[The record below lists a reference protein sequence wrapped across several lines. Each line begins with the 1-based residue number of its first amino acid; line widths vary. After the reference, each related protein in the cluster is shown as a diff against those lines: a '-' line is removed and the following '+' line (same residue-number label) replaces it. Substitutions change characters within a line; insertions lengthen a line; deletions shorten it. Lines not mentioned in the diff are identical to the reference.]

1 MSKFVTSAIRQSLSC
16 AITFIKNGYDMN
28 DLVFKGQ
35 NDQVITTSL
44 LVAETFKKE
53 HRNVLKSIRKLMSA
67 TNVAV
72 AQMFDEQMYVNDQG
86 KEQPMFYMNRDGFT
100 LLAMGFTGDKAIDF
114 KVEYINAFNKMEE
127 AIKKGLIENTQ
138 KDQDDFDDKKR
149 FIEWSANFLGVN
161 DAGKLMMAR
170 KLAAEYGM
178 DKYLPDY
185 VESKGQLHSATYLL
199 KKYGCNFSATT
210 FNTCAHTTGLIKK
223 MERKGKGGITR
234 TWWALDETGKEFGED
249 LVSDKCPSQTQ
260 IHWYD
265 DKFTQVLDI
274 ISAEYVGKRE

>member
-1 MSKFVTSAIRQSLSC
+1 MK
-16 AITFIKNGYDMN
+16 
-28 DLVFKGQ
+28 DLVFRGQ
-35 NDQVITTSL
+35 DDQVKTNSV
-44 LVAETFKKE
+44 LVAKVFNKE
-53 HRNVLKSIRKLMSA
+53 HSKVMRDIANLKCSNDFRAANFGLSS
-67 TNVAV
+67 
-72 AQMFDEQMYVNDQG
+72 YVNEQN
-86 KEQPMFYMNRDGFT
+86 KEFPMYEMTKDGFT
-100 LLAMGFTGDKAIDF
+100 FLVMGYTGQKAAEF
-114 KVEYINAFNKMEE
+114 KEAYINAFNKMEE
-127 AIKKGLIENTQ
+127 TIKNGLIENAR
-138 KDQDDFDDKKR
+138 KDQNDFDDKKR

-170 KLAAEYGM
+170 KLAADYGM

-199 KKYGCNFSATT
+199 KKYGCNFSTTT

-234 TWWALDETGKEFGED
+234 TWWALDEPGKEFGED

-274 ISAEYVGKRE
+274 ISAEYVGKGE

>member
-1 MSKFVTSAIRQSLSC
+1 MSSEIIFEEHFEDIPQPNGGTKKGKY
-16 AITFIKNGYDMN
+16 FIMN
-28 DLVFKGQ
+28 KD
-35 NDQVITTSL
+35 
-44 LVAETFKKE
+44 A
-53 HRNVLKSIRKLMSA
+53 
-67 TNVAV
+67 
-72 AQMFDEQMYVNDQG
+72 
-86 KEQPMFYMNRDGFT
+86 FT
-100 LLAMGFTGDKAIDF
+100 LLAMGFTGKKALEF
-114 KVEYINAFNKMEE
+114 KVKYIDAFNKMEAE
-127 AIKKGLIENTQ
+127 LKSQ
-138 KDQDDFDDKKR
+138 KPALPDLDLKVR
-149 FIEWSANFLGVN
+149 FIEWSASFLGVN

-234 TWWALDETGKEFGED
+234 TWWALDEPGKEFGED

-265 DKFTQVLDI
+265 DKFMQVLDI
-274 ISAEYVGKRE
+274 INAEYVSKGE